1 MQVKSIGDNEMN
13 QPLLKQQ
20 NQSVSTEQSKALINI
35 ERKFRPEIEGLRVI
49 AALLVAVYHI
59 WFNRVSGGVDVF
71 FVISGFLIT
80 TSIISTINRT
90 GKFSFGAYITKLAK
104 RLLPSVFCILGIV
117 LILSWFLLPDSIL
130 SKTIR
135 EVFASMFFYQN
146 WQLAFSS
153 TDYLDASQMKS
164 PVEHFWAL
172 SIQGQFYI
180 IWFLVFSLVLFIIKK
195 YKLTKVKTLI
205 NTILG
210 VLFVSSFIYS
220 IYLTAVDQPWA
231 YFITMTRVWEFALG
245 SLLCIN
251 LSSIKVNKYI
261 ATVIGWLGLIG
272 LILTGIVFDVSEMFP
287 GYVAIWPMTCAL
299 FIVLSG
305 TRDTKFGIKRFL
317 GSPIMVKLGGISFG
331 IYLWHWVILEFYRY
345 NVQETPGIIVGLL
358 IIISSVVLSFLMT
371 RFIEAPIRSSANNKF
386 AFSRLAILGC
396 VNLLLIGSFV
406 ADIYREQSKPEKVIS
421 TKDYPG
427 ALAVKKPDDV
437 PDVEPLPALSDV
449 FNDLPKA
456 HLDGSNQGLKDSD
469 LKVGEYGETENYDAT
484 IALVGSSH
492 SEHWLGA
499 LLKATKNE
507 KYRILNITRS
517 GTRFSTGYADDEMKG
532 IWVNHALDYLKNEDV
547 DLIVA
552 QATAADTSS
561 KEIQQQM
568 IDQLQFV
575 KDEYDIEVLAIRD
588 SPRYNFNVLES
599 LETSGLEKTAKKM
612 NETDNQKDESFW
624 KQFEKENKSLYKID
638 LTDYF
643 KINGKFQ
650 PIIGNIVIH
659 RDDRHLTNTYS
670 ESFAPIFKDKVN
682 SILKDK

>member
-1 MQVKSIGDNEMN
+1 MN
-13 QPLLKQQ
+13 QPLLKQNKQ
-20 NQSVSTEQSKALINI
+20 PSFPNEQRKPLINI

-59 WFNRVSGGVDVF
+59 WLNRVSGGVDVF

-90 GKFSFGAYITKLAK
+90 GKFSFRAYITKLAK

-172 SIQGQFYI
+172 SIQGQFYL
-180 IWFLVFSLVLFIIKK
+180 IWFLVFTLILFIIKK

-231 YFITMTRVWEFALG
+231 YFITMTRVWEFSLG
-245 SLLCIN
+245 SLLCVN
-251 LSSIKVNKYI
+251 LSSIKINKYI
-261 ATVIGWLGLIG
+261 ATIIGWLGLIG
-272 LILTGIVFDVSEMFP
+272 LVLTGIVFNVSEMFP

-305 TRDTKFGIKRFL
+305 TRETKYGIKRFL
-317 GSPIMVKLGGISFG
+317 GSPLMVKLGGISFG

-345 NVQETPGIIVGLL
+345 NVQETPGVVVGLL
-358 IIISSVVLSFLMT
+358 IIISSVALSFLMT
-371 RFIEAPIRSSANNKF
+371 RYIEAPLRSSSNNKY
-386 AFSRLAILGC
+386 AFSRLAILGSI
-396 VNLLLIGSFV
+396 NILLIGSLLTQMYI
-406 ADIYREQSKPEKVIS
+406 DQSKPQKVMD
-421 TKDYPG
+421 TKNYPG
-427 ALAVKKPDDV
+427 ALAVNNPDDV
-437 PDVEPLPALSDV
+437 PDEDPLPALSDV

-456 HLDGSNQGLKDSD
+456 HLDGSNQGLKESD

-507 KYRILNITRS
+507 NYRILNITRS
-517 GTRFSTGYADDEMKG
+517 GTRFSTGYSDDDLKG
-532 IWVNHALDYLKNEDV
+532 IWVNNALNYLKNEDV
-547 DLIVA
+547 DLIVS
-552 QATAADTSS
+552 QATAADTSNE
-561 KEIQQQM
+561 KIQQQM

-588 SPRYNFNVLES
+588 SPRYSFNVLES
-599 LETSGLEKTAKKM
+599 LETAGLEETIKKM
-612 NETDNQKDESFW
+612 NKTDNQKDESFW
-624 KQFEKENKSLYKID
+624 KQFESENQSLNKMD
-638 LTDYF
+638 LTNYF
-643 KINGKFQ
+643 KIDGKYQ

-659 RDDRHLTNTYS
+659 RDDRHLTNSYS
-670 ESFAPIFKDKVN
+670 ESFAPIFKEKIN
-682 SILKDK
+682 SILKNN